1 CMLRR
6 RATWVTALRLSYG
19 GGEKYLPAFVFDT
32 AAAKRICRPP
42 FLIRRPLKVFAGLR
56 FRQLPAA
63 VPHASGCVHQK
74 AHSQQVSAPHILS
87 LIPLASETHRAL
99 HLFDHPARSSRRALC
114 TSVEDVIEGTA
125 VELIVDPVL
134 EPDEE
139 CFDDFTEVCL
149 EFAVALAVVIEFE
162 I

>member
-1 CMLRR
+1 ALNYFFLSSRR
-6 RATWVTALRLSYG
+6 RHTRS
-19 GGEKYLPAFVFDT
+19 
-32 AAAKRICRPP
+32 KRDWSSDVCSSD
-42 FLIRRPLKVFAGLR
+42 L
-56 FRQLPAA
+56 AA
-63 VPHASGCVHQK
+63 VSHASGCVHQK
-74 AHSQQVSAPHILS
+74 AHSQQVSAPHILL

-99 HLFDHPARSSRRALC
+99 HLFDHPARFSRRALC

-125 VELIVDPVL
+125 VEIIVDPVL